1 MKLLLCPECYDIRKM
16 EVGERV
22 VCSCGRSS
30 AAYREDG
37 LYADAYG
44 AAMVIGISN
53 RSLYDA
59 VDRHL
64 DKYPEDNLTIEAWIQ
79 AEPHRHITYHREED

>member
-1 MKLLLCPECYDIRKM
+1 MKLMLCPECYDIRKM
-16 EVGERV
+16 KVGKRV

-30 AAYREDG
+30 AAYRKDG
-37 LYADAYG
+37 LHADAYG

-59 VDRHL
+59 VDLHL

-79 AEPHRHITYHREED
+79 AEPHRHIDYHREKP